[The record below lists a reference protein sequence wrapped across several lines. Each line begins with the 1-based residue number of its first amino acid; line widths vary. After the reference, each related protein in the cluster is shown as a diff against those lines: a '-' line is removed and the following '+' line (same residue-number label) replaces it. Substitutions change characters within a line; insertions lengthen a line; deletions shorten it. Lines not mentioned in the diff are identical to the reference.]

1 MEAMNINKY
10 SRGDDRESNYRLL
23 NEPVQLK
30 VRMEHV
36 LSDAECTWEDEGG
49 PAVSLVTEMT
59 VEQAIKAQMRV
70 RGARRQRAARA
81 MRPVES
87 IKVVRINEPAPAEV
101 VGVRL
106 NGGSA
111 QDEKVAELEARIKEL
126 MVDVCAPIAA
136 AERKVESIKK
146 LESLFNGLR
155 TRV

>member
-1 MEAMNINKY
+1 MDAMNINKY

-36 LSDAECTWEDEGG
+36 PSIEECAWEDDGG
-49 PAVSLVTEMT
+49 PTVSLVTEMT

-70 RGARRQRAARA
+70 RGARKQRAARA

-106 NGGSA
+106 SDGSA
-111 QDEKVAELEARIKEL
+111 ADEKVASLEAQIRAL
-126 MVDVCAPIAA
+126 LSLV
-136 AERKVESIKK
+136 RK
-146 LESLFNGLR
+146 
-155 TRV
+155 

>member
-1 MEAMNINKY
+1 MEAMNFNKFQ
-10 SRGDDRESNYRLL
+10 RGDDRESNYRLL

-36 LSDAECTWEDEGG
+36 PSTEECAWEDDGG
-49 PAVSLVTEMT
+49 PTVSLVTEMT

-70 RGARRQRAARA
+70 RGARKQRAARA

-111 QDEKVAELEARIKEL
+111 QDEKVAELEAKIRQLLEL
-126 MVDVCAPIAA
+126 V
-136 AERKVESIKK
+136 RK
-146 LESLFNGLR
+146 
-155 TRV
+155 

>member
-1 MEAMNINKY
+1 MEAMNIGKY
-10 SRGDDRESNYRLL
+10 FRGDDRESNYRLL

-36 LSDAECTWEDEGG
+36 PSTEECAWEDDGG
-49 PAVSLVTEMT
+49 STVSLVTEMT

-70 RGARRQRAARA
+70 RGARKQRAARA

-111 QDEKVAELEARIKEL
+111 QDEKVAELEAKIRQL
-126 MVDVCAPIAA
+126 LLQV
-136 AERKVESIKK
+136 RK
-146 LESLFNGLR
+146 
-155 TRV
+155 

>member
-1 MEAMNINKY
+1 MDAMNINKY

-36 LSDAECTWEDEGG
+36 PSIEECAWEDDGG
-49 PAVSLVTEMT
+49 PTVSLVTEMT

-70 RGARRQRAARA
+70 RGARKQRAARA

-106 NGGSA
+106 NGGSQ
-111 QDEKVAELEARIKEL
+111 QDEKVAELEAKIRQL
-126 MVDVCAPIAA
+126 LLQV
-136 AERKVESIKK
+136 RK
-146 LESLFNGLR
+146 
-155 TRV
+155 

>member
-1 MEAMNINKY
+1 MDALNINKY

-36 LSDAECTWEDEGG
+36 PSTEECAWEDDGG
-49 PAVSLVTEMT
+49 PTVSLVTEMT

-70 RGARRQRAARA
+70 RGARKQRAARA

-106 NGGSA
+106 NGGSQ
-111 QDEKVAELEARIKEL
+111 QDEKVAELEAKIRQL
-126 MVDVCAPIAA
+126 LLQV
-136 AERKVESIKK
+136 RK
-146 LESLFNGLR
+146 
-155 TRV
+155 

>member
-1 MEAMNINKY
+1 MEATNIRQLH
-10 SRGDDRESNYRLL
+10 RGDDRGSNYRLL

-36 LSDAECTWEDEGG
+36 PSTEECAWEDDGG
-49 PAVSLVTEMT
+49 PTVSLVTEMT

-70 RGARRQRAARA
+70 RGARKQRAARA

-106 NGGSA
+106 AGGSTA
-111 QDEKVAELEARIKEL
+111 DEKVASLEAQIRAL
-126 MVDVCAPIAA
+126 LSLV
-136 AERKVESIKK
+136 KK
-146 LESLFNGLR
+146 
-155 TRV
+155 